1 MLQKGFEIVWTI
13 LRFFSVLLIPVGIML
28 AVFVLLC
35 VTWFLVFKFYF
46 KLEYRPSGIVPVK
59 KMPWWRQIFYE
70 VPKRYV
76 SDLYA
81 REPGFFQ
88 PRGIHMFCGEQGA
101 GKTIAAV
108 EMMLRL
114 QKMYPE
120 SRMITN
126 FGVTSENDELK
137 EWQQLL
143 TYTNG
148 HKGVIVGIDEIQNW
162 FMSGLNKLPEG
173 MLEVATQN
181 RKNNR
186 ILCCT
191 AQVFTRVNKGLREQ
205 VTMVYNPH
213 TFLGCFTVVIKRKPV
228 FDSEGNVIDMKY
240 RGMYCFTH
248 TDELRNA
255 YDTYKVIHTLA
266 KEGFKD
272 MPVQSVTNVY
282 VAANG
287 KKR

>member
-1 MLQKGFEIVWTI
+1 MFVQGLKIAWKIMKILGVMLV
-13 LRFFSVLLIPVGIML
+13 PVAIAL
-28 AVFVLLC
+28 AIFALLC
-35 VTWFLVFKFYF
+35 LSWFLVFKFYF
-46 KLEYRPSGIVPVK
+46 KMEMQPSGIVPVRK
-59 KMPWWRQIFYE
+59 RPLIKQIFYD
-70 VPKRYV
+70 VPRRYIM
-76 SDLYA
+76 DMYQ
-81 REPGFFQ
+81 REPGFFH

-101 GKTIAAV
+101 GKTIACV

-120 SRMITN
+120 SKMITN
-126 FGVTSENDELK
+126 FGVTTENDPLEK
-137 EWQQLL
+137 WQQLL
-143 TYTNG
+143 DYTNG

-191 AQVFTRVNKGLREQ
+191 AQVFTRVNKALREQ

-213 TFLGCFTVVIKRKPV
+213 TFLGCFTVVVKRKPV
-228 FDSEGNVIDMKY
+228 FDSEGNVIDSKY
-240 RGMYCFTH
+240 KGMYCFVH
-248 TDELRNA
+248 SEELREA
-255 YDTYKVIHTLA
+255 YDTYKVIHMLA

-272 MPVQSVTNVY
+272 MPMQSVTNVY
-282 VAANG
+282 VAADG
-287 KKR
+287 KRR

>member
-1 MLQKGFEIVWTI
+1 MISQGFSIAWKI
-13 LRFFSVLLIPVGIML
+13 IKFFAALLVPI
-28 AVFVLLC
+28 AVCLGVFFLLC
-35 VTWFLVFKFYF
+35 LSWFLVFKYYF
-46 KLEYRPSGIVPVK
+46 KMEYRPSGVVPVK
-59 KMPWWRQIFYE
+59 GRPIWKQVFYD
-70 VPKRYV
+70 VPRRYV
-76 SDLYA
+76 MDLYE

-101 GKTIAAV
+101 GKTIACV

-114 QKMYPE
+114 QKMYPQ
-120 SRMITN
+120 SKMITN
-126 FGVTSENDELK
+126 FGVTTENDELK
-137 EWQQLL
+137 QWQQLL
-143 TYTNG
+143 EYTNG

-162 FMSGLNKLPEG
+162 FMSGKNQLPEG

-228 FDSEGNVIDMKY
+228 FDSEGNVIDNKY
-240 RGMYCFTH
+240 RGMYCFVH
-248 TDELRNA
+248 TDELRAA

-272 MPVQSVTNVY
+272 MPSQNVTNVY
-282 VAANG
+282 VEHSG
-287 KKR
+287 RRR